1 MIVIKATGAPD
12 VKQLK
17 KLARSLGAQDG
28 DVSIEESV
36 PAATAR
42 PARKAGQTTIS
53 TLPGAII
60 SARTQEAIDRLRP
73 VEVERAGEYELS

>member
-28 DVSIEESV
+28 DVSIED
-36 PAATAR
+36 PTPTQTAR
-42 PARKAGQTTIS
+42 LARKAGKPTVS
-53 TLPGAII
+53 TLPGTII
-60 SARTQEAIDRLRP
+60 SARTQDAIDRLQP
-73 VEVERAGEYELS
+73 VEIERAGEYELS

>member
-28 DVSIEESV
+28 DVSIED
-36 PAATAR
+36 PAPAQTSR
-42 PARKAGQTTIS
+42 PARKAGKPTVS
-53 TLPGAII
+53 TLPGTII
-60 SARTQEAIDRLRP
+60 SARTQDAIDRLQP
-73 VEVERAGEYELS
+73 VEIERAGEYELS

>member
-28 DVSIEESV
+28 DVSIEDST
-36 PAATAR
+36 PAQSAR
-42 PARKAGQTTIS
+42 PARRAGKPTVS
-53 TLPGAII
+53 TLPGTMI
-60 SARTQEAIDRLRP
+60 SARTQEAIDRLQP
-73 VEVERAGEYELS
+73 VEIERAGEYELS